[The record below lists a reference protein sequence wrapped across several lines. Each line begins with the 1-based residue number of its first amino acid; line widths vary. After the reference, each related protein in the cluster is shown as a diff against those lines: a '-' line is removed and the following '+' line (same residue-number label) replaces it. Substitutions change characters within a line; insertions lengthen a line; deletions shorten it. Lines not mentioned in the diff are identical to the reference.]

1 MIHRLKI
8 EEPVADAI
16 HDGRKRFE
24 VRKNDRGFE
33 RTVTQRAVKQL
44 RECARYIDLHAEQ
57 IIGNIDQPNY
67 ITGDGIRLS
76 FTLLENDAIP
86 TLKVEK
92 MHIVLGA
99 IEIGG
104 GE

>member
-1 MIHRLKI
+1 MPEIKLK
-8 EEPVADAI
+8 
-16 HDGRKRFE
+16 KRTITG
-24 VRKNDRGFE
+24 K
-33 RTVTQRAVKQL
+33 AVYLL
-44 RECARYIDLHAEQ
+44 REYARYIDEHAEAL
-57 IIGNIDQPNY
+57 IGDIDQPNY